1 MKRRQGFSLI
11 EVLLAMGI
19 LVVGMTGILALF
31 NTALQ
36 LQKRATERIDLS
48 LHIPTVMSEIEA
60 DLATRL
66 AQNARS
72 VQKLDGSVFPV
83 PGDARWRYRVTTA
96 AIPGD
101 PIGRGLLCR
110 VELLSLRGGEDQVYD
125 LGYLPVV
132 PRVDND
138 AFLREGGK

>member
-1 MKRRQGFSLI
+1 MKRAHGFSLI

-19 LVVGMTGILALF
+19 LVVGMTGVLALF

-48 LHIPTVMSEIEA
+48 LHIPTVMAEIEA
-60 DLATRL
+60 DLAARL
-66 AQNARS
+66 STDVRA
-72 VQKLDGSVFPV
+72 VQKLDGSIFPV
-83 PGDARWRYRVTTA
+83 PGDSRWRYRVTTA

-110 VELLSLRGGEDQVYD
+110 VELLSLRGGDDQVHD

-132 PRVDND
+132 PRADND
-138 AFLREGGK
+138 ALLRGGGK